1 MGVFN
6 IDWRSNAWAL
16 AYCGVSTFGALC
28 YGYDQ
33 IYYTGLLGMRP
44 FIDDYGTA
52 TDSKGL
58 KALTTSFMSLTASI
72 IYVGELVG
80 ALLAA
85 PINDRWGRK
94 AVFYFASSCII
105 AGAIVQ
111 LTAHGIE
118 GLIIL
123 GRILIGLGVGQF
135 TVTCLLYIGEVA
147 PLAIRGP
154 ALMMFQFM
162 QSCSQLVGSGITQ
175 GTEAIPN
182 KNAYLI
188 PMGLLILLPGLMI
201 MALPFTPESPT
212 WYATKGRLPEAEIAL
227 RKINKSHRD
236 YQPAYDI
243 QVLDEAVKREAA
255 YAADS
260 TWISLL
266 RDPIERRKLIYSC
279 GAMVAQQINGI
290 QFFYSYGVVFA
301 QSIGIKEAFTISLIT
316 NILQANP
323 DKPRSSLDPVIRT
336 FSMRNG
342 DESLG
347 RLYYRLH
354 YIIECDILTEV
365 DGIPSDKTF
374 EVLTKTND
382 ESMSGFLESHLWL
395 RSHLNK
401 VLQYLYSTSKAYA
414 QPHEL
419 ADLDMEYTVR
429 PPDTQALRSDQAPWI
444 LESCRDCI
452 EGATLFVHFSCISMD
467 SQSSKME
474 RSYRS
479 WCDIQLL
486 FAAYLV
492 LVQVKSVPALV
503 PIFRVLGDMENLLD
517 QAERMFELFP
527 IDSLKIRKSLEVL
540 RSQRQNLDAASPVYS
555 HGSV

>member
-1 MGVFN
+1 M
-6 IDWRSNAWAL
+6 
-16 AYCGVSTFGALC
+16 FGM
-28 YGYDQ
+28 D
-33 IYYTGLLGMRP
+33 M
-44 FIDDYGTA
+44 
-52 TDSKGL
+52 DSL
-58 KALTTSFMSLTASI
+58 DT
-72 IYVGELVG
+72 VLVDIKQ
-80 ALLAA
+80 L
-85 PINDRWGRK
+85 PI
-94 AVFYFASSCII
+94 S
-105 AGAIVQ
+105 
-111 LTAHGIE
+111 
-118 GLIIL
+118 
-123 GRILIGLGVGQF
+123 
-135 TVTCLLYIGEVA
+135 
-147 PLAIRGP
+147 
-154 ALMMFQFM
+154 
-162 QSCSQLVGSGITQ
+162 
-175 GTEAIPN
+175 
-182 KNAYLI
+182 
-188 PMGLLILLPGLMI
+188 ILLVL
-201 MALPFTPESPT
+201 S
-212 WYATKGRLPEAEIAL
+212 IAL
-227 RKINKSHRD
+227 RSADNSPLNLGPELLLALSEASFTNAL
-236 YQPAYDI
+236 QS
-243 QVLDEAVKREAA
+243 QWTLLSVVDEER
-255 YAADS
+255 
-260 TWISLL
+260 IPLSLL
-266 RDPIERRKLIYSC
+266 MAYCLMYFWARPFHAL
-279 GAMVAQQINGI
+279 GLVQ
-290 QFFYSYGVVFA
+290 
-301 QSIGIKEAFTISLIT
+301 
-316 NILQANP
+316 
-323 DKPRSSLDPVIRT
+323 SLDPVIRT

-342 DESLG
+342 DEFLG

-419 ADLDMEYTVR
+419 ADLVCNLSADLRGWFQSQPLGAQFARDATAFSMSVPSMPLRKREIALRYFACAFLLHRPVLYFFLHKDMEYTVR

-503 PIFRVLGDMENLLD
+503 PIFRVLGDVENLLD

-527 IDSLKIRKSLEVL
+527 VDSLKIRKSLEVL